1 MPLDTGAVTH
11 NLLMSA
17 GVDMGETSDPSETA
31 IEGALSIGAA
41 LRATRQRLGRSLQD
55 VSDATRIKRGYLEA
69 LEEMRLEDLPSRPF
83 TIGYVRSYARTL
95 GLDADAAVERFK
107 QDSPMEAEPLRAPV
121 GVRKHSDVRIALL
134 AGGGAIVVS
143 AVLLWNLAQHAVS
156 DEAPPPAVVPESAQP
171 AQTAASAA
179 PATVT
184 ISAPQPA
191 PQESTL
197 PQPYLTPGLNGA
209 SPAPGAPALDAID
222 PKAAQVFAPHGAVY
236 GASATVSNITLQAKK
251 SVSLVVKEANGK
263 VLFAQELK
271 AGEAYRAPPIDG
283 ITADVS
289 NPQDVNVYVSGHIH
303 AGLTA
308 LVMPLAKLAD
318 LRPPPPAPPP
328 APPAASSAPAAAIAP
343 ATPPGAVKAGDVKAA
358 TSKLAAPKASAS
370 TQAVAAKPPT
380 ARPSPAKA
388 TPAKTPAPAD
398 SGPDDAGANTDG

>member
-17 GVDMGETSDPSETA
+17 GVDMGEGSDPSETA

-55 VSDATRIKRGYLEA
+55 VSDATRIKRAYLEA

-95 GLDADAAVERFK
+95 GLDDEAAVERFK
-107 QDSPMEAEPLRAPV
+107 QDTPMEAEPLRAPV

-134 AGGGAIVVS
+134 AGGGAIVIS

-156 DEAPPPAVVPESAQP
+156 DEAPPPSVVPESAQP
-171 AQTAASAA
+171 AAQQPPASAA
-179 PATVT
+179 PAAVS

-197 PQPYLTPGLNGA
+197 PTPYLTPGLDGA
-209 SPAPGAPALDAID
+209 SSSPGAAVFDGGID

-236 GASATVSNITLQAKK
+236 GASAAVSNITLQAKK
-251 SVSLVVKEANGK
+251 SVTLVVKTADGK

-271 AGEAYRAPPIDG
+271 AGEAYRTPPIDG
-283 ITADVS
+283 VSADVS
-289 NPQDVNVYVSGHIH
+289 NPQDLNVYVGGHIH

-318 LRPPPPAPPP
+318 LRPAPPAPPP
-328 APPAASSAPAAAIAP
+328 TAAPAASSAPAAGSTPAAP
-343 ATPPGAVKAGDVKAA
+343 TTAKLGDAKAA
-358 TSKLAAPKASAS
+358 APGSSKTGAPKASGAA
-370 TQAVAAKPPT
+370 QAPAAK
-380 ARPSPAKA
+380 APSPVKVPPAKA
-388 TPAKTPAPAD
+388 PA
-398 SGPDDAGANTDG
+398 DAGAGADTDG